1 MMYTCTGLTKAFGS
15 KRVLDIPHLELPLGK
30 TTMIMGPNGAGKST
44 LLRILAMLDLD
55 YQGTLQIGDQKVA
68 RSSEV
73 AQQFYRRSA
82 FIWQRPVMFNMSVA
96 ANVGLGL
103 RLRGVDSATIKERVD
118 KALERLGITELA
130 QANAKRLSGGEMQK
144 VSIARALVVEPEFLF
159 IDEPSSNL
167 DVDSIDLMHRLI
179 LEEKAAGKTIFLI
192 THNFAEGQS
201 LADYAVFLN
210 RGSVVAA
217 GPLSELAANQS
228 LQENAIWRY
237 L

>member
-1 MMYTCTGLTKAFGS
+1 MYSCAGLTKVIGT
-15 KRVLDIPHLELPLGK
+15 KRILDLPYLALPLGK
-30 TTMIMGPNGAGKST
+30 TTVIMGPNGAGKST

-55 YQGTLQIGDQKVA
+55 YQGTLKIGDQEVI
-68 RSSEV
+68 RSKDV
-73 AQQFYRRSA
+73 AQEFYRRSA

-96 ANVGLGL
+96 ANVALGL
-103 RLRGVDSATIKERVD
+103 RMRRCDSASVKERVAE
-118 KALERLGITELA
+118 ALERLGIAELA

-167 DVDSIDLMHRLI
+167 DVDSIELMHRLI

-192 THNFAEGQS
+192 THNFVEGQS
-201 LADYAVFLN
+201 LADHAVFLN
-210 RGSVVAA
+210 KGSVLAA
-217 GPLSELAANQS
+217 GPLSELLSNES
-228 LQENAIWRY
+228 LQGSTYWRY